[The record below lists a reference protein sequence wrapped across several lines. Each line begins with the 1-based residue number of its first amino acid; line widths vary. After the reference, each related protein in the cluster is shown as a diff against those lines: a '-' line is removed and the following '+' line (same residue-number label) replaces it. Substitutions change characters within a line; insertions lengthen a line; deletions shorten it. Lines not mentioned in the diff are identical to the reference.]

1 MMELTEHLVVEASKA
16 ALGTTQVEVAGQAIR
31 ILTISLSIPAVDD
44 LGFHRMHFE
53 MALCQTGLKCGLEGL
68 GFLLS
73 PAMNQSIV
81 CIPAPWEVW
90 VCPCHP
96 KIKRVMHK

>member
-1 MMELTEHLVVEASKA
+1 MSEEVELD
-16 ALGTTQVEVAGQAIR
+16 IR

-81 CIPAPWEVW
+81 CIPAPWENMGM
-90 VCPCHP
+90 CNPQS
-96 KIKRVMHK
+96 KNQTSNA